1 MNVKECDYRASQKY
15 QREKTRSVGM
25 QLNLKYDA
33 DILAWLDSQEN
44 KQGYLKDLIRA
55 DMEKQGFHMPEEH

>member
-1 MNVKECDYRASQKY
+1 MKVKECDYRASQKY

-33 DILAWLDSQEN
+33 DILEWLDAQEN
-44 KQGYLKDLIRA
+44 KQGYLKQLIRD
-55 DMEKQGFHMPEEH
+55 DMARRKK